1 MKIPI
6 KLIRSCCELTHF
18 IDTCQYLIKMPKKPL
33 TYSVNSVKTISY
45 SLRSIGHEK
54 KEAAGAKLNICIFI
68 IN

>member
-6 KLIRSCCELTHF
+6 KLIRSSCELTHF
-18 IDTCQYLIKMPKKPL
+18 IDTCQYLIEMPKKPL
-33 TYSVNSVKTISY
+33 RYSVNSVKTISY

-54 KEAAGAKLNICIFI
+54 KEAAGAELNICIFI